1 MRIQKGFLAISGLAL
16 GLCAASSA
24 MAGDEKYPAHEFK
37 PTVIYSNAELIAQTS
52 GATATAPAAPTATA
66 PASAASAPVAVASA
80 AAIAGDP
87 KFPAAYFTPVLLYP
101 TK

>member
-1 MRIQKGFLAISGLAL
+1 MRIQKGFLVVAGLAL
-16 GLCAASSA
+16 GLSAASSA

-52 GATATAPAAPTATA
+52 GATASAPAAPTASA
-66 PASAASAPVAVASA
+66 SSSAASAPVAVASA
-80 AAIAGDP
+80 APVVADP